1 MILKS
6 IPLLDRM
13 IRTFWIN
20 MNKYSEDIQPRFKKH
35 SFIRE
40 HGEKKMILKNINENV
55 SFSAED

>member
-6 IPLLDRM
+6 ISLLDRM

-35 SFIRE
+35 SLIRE
-40 HGEKKMILKNINENV
+40 HGEKKIDAYNY
-55 SFSAED
+55 

>member
-6 IPLLDRM
+6 IPLLGRM

-20 MNKYSEDIQPRFKKH
+20 MNKYSEDIQQRFKRH

-40 HGEKKMILKNINENV
+40 QGEKIGAYN
-55 SFSAED
+55 S